1 MIRPPPRSTRT
12 DTLFPYTT
20 LFRSDIVYE
29 PGIVAY
35 HWPEPSAVKS
45 AQQGGHSEIYY
56 QVKNRFLLMYSYIP
70 ARCMPSYAGVWLCR
84 YLVTSLKRG
93 VLRYYWAGL
102 RDGVRELQG
111 RQRLR
116 LNPYALASLLS
127 KHGRH
132 WFLGSLELCRV
143 TSTNC
148 G

>member
-1 MIRPPPRSTRT
+1 MKYGEEELDLSYRLIAAG
-12 DTLFPYTT
+12 Y
-20 LFRSDIVYE
+20 DIVYE

-93 VLRYYWAGL
+93 VLRDYWAGL

-111 RQRLR
+111 RKRLR
-116 LNPYALASLLS
+116 LNHARSEKLRGG
-127 KHGRH
+127 KEGVRKCKI
-132 WFLGSLELCRV
+132 G
-143 TSTNC
+143 